1 LKYSDFFDN
10 EIFVEILEKLKNF
23 LIKNNNKINYCK
35 KLVIYSMDINDLK
48 NKLIG
53 KLEENLQINQNNS
66 KLIKEK
72 ILIYK

>member
-1 LKYSDFFDN
+1 MKYSDFFDN